1 MVLAI
6 KALNILLHNCFSR
19 FRSLTSESKRRQT
32 NSFKSMC
39 AGERE
44 MNDEKNQR
52 FTEKNIIHLE
62 RQNLYIFFQ

>member
-1 MVLAI
+1 
-6 KALNILLHNCFSR
+6 
-19 FRSLTSESKRRQT
+19 
-32 NSFKSMC
+32 MC

-62 RQNLYIFFQ
+62 RQYLYIFFQWNRCYWKFG